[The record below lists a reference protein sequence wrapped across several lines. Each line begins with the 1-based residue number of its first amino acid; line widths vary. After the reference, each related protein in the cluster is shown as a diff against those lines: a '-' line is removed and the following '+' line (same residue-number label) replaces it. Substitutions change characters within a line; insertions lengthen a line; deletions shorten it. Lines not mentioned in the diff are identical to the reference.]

1 MEKITKIRA
10 LMGRAF
16 LMSINKDMEEKS
28 PLCDVLIEP
37 KGMGEIKTFDTAK
50 AETIYW
56 LAYEE
61 TLRALDTNEKL
72 KQLLA

>member
-1 MEKITKIRA
+1 
-10 LMGRAF
+10 
-16 LMSINKDMEEKS
+16 MEEKS